1 MSELSHVKDVID
13 LYSKR
18 QNMERDVRDL
28 TVKIDAGVK
37 AMTDSQLRAYES
49 LKALV
54 DPKPSE
60 EKKENGK
67 DVSPYHS

>member
-13 LYSKR
+13 LYAKR
-18 QNMERDVRDL
+18 QDMERDVRYL
-28 TVKIDAGVK
+28 TESIDKGVA

-54 DPKPSE
+54 DPKPSAE
-60 EKKENGK
+60 EKKPNEDGI
-67 DVSPYHS
+67 PYHA

>member
-13 LYSKR
+13 LYAKR
-18 QNMERDVRDL
+18 QDMERSVREL
-28 TVKIDAGVK
+28 TQKIDAGVK

-54 DPKPSE
+54 DPRPSPDS
-60 EKKENGK
+60 KGTTQ
-67 DVSPYHS
+67 

>member
-13 LYSKR
+13 LYEKR
-18 QNMERDVRDL
+18 QGMERSVREL
-28 TVKIDAGVK
+28 TQKIDAGVK

-54 DPKPSE
+54 DPKPKE
-60 EKKENGK
+60 EA
-67 DVSPYHS
+67 ST